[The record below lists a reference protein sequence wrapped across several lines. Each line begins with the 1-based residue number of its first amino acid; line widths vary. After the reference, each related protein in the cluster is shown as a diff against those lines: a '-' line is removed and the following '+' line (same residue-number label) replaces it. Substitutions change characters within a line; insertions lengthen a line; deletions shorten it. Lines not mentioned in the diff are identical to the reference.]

1 MIFNG
6 TSKWRILPH
15 SSEIQSRPAQ
25 TIVCERI
32 LVPIDGS
39 PASMHAVEWAIEL
52 SRAAD
57 AELTI
62 LMVIDYDAH
71 ISAFEQVSMSGYLP
85 AELKVA
91 AYRFLAELMHE
102 IPRSVRAHTRVEEG
116 DPAEVMVAVAAEEE
130 SHLIVMGS
138 RGFGTSERI
147 AFGSVSTHVTRH
159 AHCPVLLAK

>member
-1 MIFNG
+1 MMDTASLI
-6 TSKWRILPH
+6 
-15 SSEIQSRPAQ
+15 SEIQSRPAQ
-25 TIVCERI
+25 TIVCDRI

-39 PASMHAVEWAIEL
+39 PAVEWAIDL
-52 SRAAD
+52 ARAAD

-85 AELKVA
+85 SELKIA

-116 DPAEVMVAVAAEEE
+116 DPGEVTVAVAAEEE

-138 RGFGTSERI
+138 RGFGTFERI
-147 AFGSVSTHVTRH
+147 AFGSVSTYVTH
-159 AHCPVLLAK
+159 HTHCPVLLAK

>member
-1 MIFNG
+1 MMDTASLI
-6 TSKWRILPH
+6 
-15 SSEIQSRPAQ
+15 SEIQSRPAQ
-25 TIVCERI
+25 TIVCDRI

-39 PASMHAVEWAIEL
+39 PASMHAVEWAIDL
-52 SRAAD
+52 ARAAD

-85 AELKVA
+85 SELKIA

-102 IPRSVRAHTRVEEG
+102 IPRSVRAHTCVEEG
-116 DPAEVMVAVAAEEE
+116 DPGEVTVAVAAEEE

-138 RGFGTSERI
+138 RGFGTFERI
-147 AFGSVSTHVTRH
+147 AFGSVSTYVTHH
-159 AHCPVLLAK
+159 AHGPVLLVK

>member
-1 MIFNG
+1 MMDRASLI
-6 TSKWRILPH
+6 
-15 SSEIQSRPAQ
+15 SEIQSRPAQ

-71 ISAFEQVSMSGYLP
+71 IFAF
-85 AELKVA
+85 
-91 AYRFLAELMHE
+91 
-102 IPRSVRAHTRVEEG
+102 
-116 DPAEVMVAVAAEEE
+116 
-130 SHLIVMGS
+130 
-138 RGFGTSERI
+138 ERI

-159 AHCPVLLAK
+159 AHCLVLLAK